1 MVRGRVMSA
10 FPHRVLADDGNALTL
25 ARWPGAGCVVNAEW
39 VTAMETGRQ
48 EDRDAALAALGRG
61 DWKMVPFRWHT
72 TAVVNMLQEGRWF
85 SVHRFHDPASGAL
98 RWWYVNFQRP
108 YVRVNGGIG
117 TLDLILD
124 LVVRPDLGW
133 EWKDEEEYEHARRLG
148 LVTDDDHRAV
158 RAARDEALALVEA
171 VALPFS
177 AEPPTWRPSA
187 DWPVPMLPA

>member
-1 MVRGRVMSA
+1 MSA

-61 DWKMVPFRWHT
+61 DWKMVPFTWHT

-108 YVRVNGGIG
+108 YARVDGGID
-117 TLDLILD
+117 TLDLIVD
-124 LVVRPDLGW
+124 LVVGPDLAW
-133 EWKDEEEYEHARRLG
+133 AWKDEEEYEHARRLG

-158 RAARDEALALVEA
+158 RVARDEALALVEA

-187 DWPVPMLPA
+187 DWPAPMLPA